1 MSEPTR
7 RQPTRRHLLK
17 GAAAL
22 AAAGAASSIAGSRLV
37 TAAAAEPLP
46 AQGAPKG
53 PPGPYDFGY
62 LTATD
67 ELGRTL
73 PQYGEV
79 RALRTDRFVGI
90 FYLMW
95 LGQHGTS
102 GPYNITHILEDHPE
116 AVHDVNHPAWGPP
129 GAMHHWGKPLFDYYF
144 SDDAWVLRRDA
155 QMLANAQVDFLVLDQ
170 TNGFPYLKSLHRLLE
185 VFDDVRRQGWKVP
198 QIVFYTR
205 SGSGNV
211 IQADYQEFYKPGL
224 FPELW
229 FQWEGKPLIIGEPD
243 QVSQEVRDFFTFRLD
258 QWPNEPQ
265 KPLGFPW
272 ISFQKP
278 QQVFYVD
285 GEPEIVPVAGA
296 VHNNFP
302 FSDQPFYGYGNNWS
316 RSFHDGALDNDPDA
330 YVWGYQF
337 AEQWQRALEVD
348 PKIAMVLEWNEWVA
362 QRNTGQFAGFDNA
375 PRPPERPI
383 FFVDAATTEFSRD
396 LAPMSGGFHDNY
408 YLQLVSF
415 IRQYKGLGPQAR
427 PSAPRSINIAGD
439 FNQWDDVGPT
449 YRGFVGDTQP
459 RSHLGFGN
467 LTLTNNTGRNDFE
480 MAKVARD
487 AKNIYFYVRT
497 AAPITGQ
504 DSEKNWMTLLLN
516 VDGDPK
522 SGWKG
527 YEFAVNRIRSSA
539 NNTILESSQGGWYWN
554 HVGEVPYR
562 TSDRELHLAV
572 PRSMLGAHAHGQLN
586 IQFKWSDNMQVD
598 GDVMDLYVNGD
609 TAPYGRFSFVY
620 TDDHRMSSPSAL

>member
-1 MSEPTR
+1 MNEPPRRQTTR
-7 RQPTRRHLLK
+7 RQVLK
-17 GAAAL
+17 GAAGL
-22 AAAGAASSIAGSRLV
+22 AAAGAASSIASSQLV
-37 TAAAAEPLP
+37 PASAAELKAPS
-46 AQGAPKG
+46 GVPKG

-67 ELGRTL
+67 DLGRSL

-79 RALRTDRFVGI
+79 QPLRTDRYVGI
-90 FYLMW
+90 FYLLW
-95 LGQHGTS
+95 LGQHGTV
-102 GPYNITHILEDHPE
+102 GPYNISHIIEDHPE
-116 AVHDVNHPAWGPP
+116 AVHDVNHPAWGPL

-144 SDDAWVLRRDA
+144 SDDPWVLRRDA

-170 TNGFPYLKSLHRLLE
+170 TNGFPYLDSMHQLLE
-185 VFDDVRRQGWKVP
+185 VFDDVRQQGWKVP
-198 QIVFYTR
+198 QFVFYTR
-205 SGSGNV
+205 AGSGNV
-211 IQADYQEFYKPGL
+211 ITADYNEFYKPGL
-224 FPELW
+224 YPELW
-229 FQWEGKPLIIGEPD
+229 FQWDGKPLIIGEPD
-243 QVSQEVRDFFTFRLD
+243 QVSQEIQDFFTFRLD

-272 ISFQKP
+272 ISFEKP

-316 RSFHDGALDNDPDA
+316 RSFHDGALDNSPDA
-330 YVWGYQF
+330 WKWGYQHN
-337 AEQWQRALEVD
+337 EQWQRALEVD
-348 PKIAMVLEWNEWVA
+348 PKIVMVLEWNEWVA
-362 QRNTGQFAGFDNA
+362 QRSTGQFAGFDNA
-375 PRPPERPI
+375 PRPADRPV
-383 FFVDAATTEFSRD
+383 FFVDHATTEFSRD

-415 IRQYKGLGPQAR
+415 IRQYKGVGPQAR
-427 PSAPRSINIAGD
+427 PSGPQSINIAGA
-439 FNQWDDVGPT
+439 FSQWDNVGPT
-449 YRGFVGDTQP
+449 YRGFVGDAQP
-459 RSHLGFGN
+459 RSHPGFGDI
-467 LTLTNNTGRNDFE
+467 TLTNDTGRNDFE
-480 MAKVARD
+480 IAKVARD

-516 VDGDPK
+516 VDGDPNT
-522 SGWKG
+522 GWEG
-527 YEFAVNRIRSSA
+527 YEFAVNRIRSDA
-539 NNTILESSQGGWYWN
+539 NNTIVESSQAGWYWN
-554 HVGEVPYR
+554 QIGEVPYQV
-562 TSDRELHLAV
+562 SGNELHLAV

-586 IQFKWSDNMQVD
+586 IQFKWYDNMQVD

-620 TDDHRMSSPSAL
+620 TDDPTMSS